1 MSQVKKKCRRE
12 SFQVFLH
19 VSKDIRFP
27 SPSFDFI
34 LKKKSPK
41 ILIATL
47 FTELY
52 KSWFLGLL
60 NELQKILRN
69 FFIELF
75 YWKVFC
81 WVCIHVHLRSK
92 TLLMR
97 NIIRLPWGNLYRIS
111 LTLPVITPTLPLL
124 LFCWNWS
131 LVCRKFGQWLTNL
144 CGVQVS

>member
-1 MSQVKKKCRRE
+1 MYPRISV
-12 SFQVFLH
+12 SLH
-19 VSKDIRFP
+19 LLL
-27 SPSFDFI
+27 I
-34 LKKKSPK
+34 LFKKKKSPK

-69 FFIELF
+69 FFIQLF

-92 TLLMR
+92 TLLIR
-97 NIIRLPWGNLYRIS
+97 NIIRLPRGNLYRIS

-131 LVCRKFGQWLTNL
+131 LVCRKFGQWLTKL
-144 CGVQVS
+144 VWGSGELKRQQMFYF

>member
-34 LKKKSPK
+34 FKKKSPK

-69 FFIELF
+69 F
-75 YWKVFC
+75 
-81 WVCIHVHLRSK
+81 HL
-92 TLLMR
+92 TFLLK
-97 NIIRLPWGNLYRIS
+97 S
-111 LTLPVITPTLPLL
+111 FLL
-124 LFCWNWS
+124 SMYTCTF
-131 LVCRKFGQWLTNL
+131 KK
-144 CGVQVS
+144 

>member
-12 SFQVFLH
+12 SFQLFLH

-34 LKKKSPK
+34 LNKKKSPK

-69 FFIELF
+69 FFI
-75 YWKVFC
+75 
-81 WVCIHVHLRSK
+81 
-92 TLLMR
+92 
-97 NIIRLPWGNLYRIS
+97 
-111 LTLPVITPTLPLL
+111 
-124 LFCWNWS
+124 
-131 LVCRKFGQWLTNL
+131 
-144 CGVQVS
+144 

>member
-12 SFQVFLH
+12 SFQLFLH

-34 LKKKSPK
+34 FKKKSPK

-69 FFIELF
+69 FSFYFFIEEF
-75 YWKVFC
+75 FAEYVYMY
-81 WVCIHVHLRSK
+81 I
-92 TLLMR
+92 
-97 NIIRLPWGNLYRIS
+97 
-111 LTLPVITPTLPLL
+111 
-124 LFCWNWS
+124 
-131 LVCRKFGQWLTNL
+131 
-144 CGVQVS
+144 